1 MSDTGEVNNVF
12 STVKQLGKTD
22 DTLTKMMSEMTP
34 PPHSDT
40 IWVAS
45 DGTAKRW
52 NGMDWVPYPGPAAP
66 NQLAVVT
73 DTLVDIAK
81 KLETVIAF
89 QKEQLTALHHIQ
101 VRLDISAKPPP
112 LKPPNIPLF

>member
-1 MSDTGEVNNVF
+1 MSDTAVPDF
-12 STVKQLGKTD
+12 LAS
-22 DTLTKMMSEMTP
+22 TP
-34 PPHSDT
+34 PSPCWETTYIDANGKM
-40 IWVAS
+40 WKW
-45 DGTAKRW
+45 DGSVWAQ
-52 NGMDWVPYPGPAAP
+52 YPFPPAP

-112 LKPPNIPLF
+112 FKPPNIPLF